1 MAPSP
6 PLIALKDARLAFGAT
21 TLFSGL
27 SLTLASGERA
37 CLVGRNGT
45 GKSSLLKIIAGLQD
59 LDGGERF
66 LQPGTR
72 VAYLPQDPQFD
83 SDETVADY
91 VTRDP
96 AQGSKGAGDAAP
108 RHAVEAV
115 LVRLELD
122 GARKLGGLSGGEGRR
137 VALARCLV
145 SDPEVLLLD
154 EPTNHL
160 DLPTIDWLEGEL
172 KRFRGALLVISHDRT
187 FLSHLT
193 NTTLW
198 LDRGKL
204 QRLDKSFAFFDA
216 WSEELRQQEADAQ
229 HKLDRQIVREERWLQ
244 RGVTA
249 RRKRN
254 QGRLSRLQG
263 LRKERAEWLRQVG
276 AAKLE
281 TASSGRSGD
290 MVIEAEGISKSFE
303 GAAGE
308 LVILKDFSTR
318 IRRGDRLGIIGP
330 NGAGKSTLVKILMGS
345 LAPDA
350 GKLRLGANVEPLYF
364 DQRRESLDPE
374 ATLWQVLAPDGGDT
388 IIARGR
394 QRHVVSYLK
403 DFLFDE
409 SQARQPVKA
418 LSGGEKARLLLARLF
433 AKPSN
438 LLVLDEP
445 TNDLDMET
453 LDLLE
458 EVLSDY
464 EGTLILVSHDRD
476 FLDRLVTSVIAMEGP
491 LENGGRT
498 VEVAGGYSDYL
509 HYKKQ
514 RGEEAR
520 ADSKVR
526 GKAQGAKP
534 GTAKGEAARPKRSA
548 KLSYKDQREL
558 DGLPARIDS
567 LTAAVAALEEKLADP
582 QLYGKDPTAFAETTR
597 SLGAKRDELAAAEE
611 RWLELEAERE
621 ALEAG
626 KAEAGKG
633 ELTS

>member
-1 MAPSP
+1 MASPP
-6 PLIALKDARLAFGAT
+6 PLIALNGARLAFGST
-21 TLFSGL
+21 TLFAGL
-27 SLTLASGERA
+27 SLTLAAGERA

-45 GKSSLLKIIAGLQD
+45 GKSTLLKVIAGLQD

-72 VAYLPQDPQFD
+72 VAYLPQDPQFEAD
-83 SDETVADY
+83 DTIADY
-91 VTRDP
+91 VARDP
-96 AQGSKGAGDAAP
+96 AGGEAAP
-108 RHAVEAV
+108 RHLVDAVMA
-115 LVRLELD
+115 RLDLD
-122 GARKLGGLSGGEGRR
+122 GSRQLGGLSGGEGRR

-145 SDPEVLLLD
+145 GEPEVLLLD

-160 DLPTIDWLEGEL
+160 DLPTINWLEGEL
-172 KRFRGALLVISHDRT
+172 KRFRGALLVISHDRA
-187 FLSHLT
+187 FLANLT

-198 LDRGKL
+198 LDRGRL
-204 QRLDKSFAFFDA
+204 RRLDKSFSAFEDWA
-216 WSEELRQQEADAQ
+216 EELRQQEADTQ
-229 HKLDRQIVREERWLQ
+229 HKLDRQIVREERWLH

-254 QGRLSRLQG
+254 QGRLTRLQG
-263 LRKERAEWLRQVG
+263 LRRERAEWLRQIG
-276 AAKLE
+276 SAKLE

-290 MVIEAEGISKSFE
+290 MVIEAEGLAKSF
-303 GAAGE
+303 AGDDGE
-308 LVILKDFSTR
+308 VVILKDFSTR

-330 NGAGKSTLVKILMGS
+330 NGAGKSTLVKILMGN

-350 GKLRLGANVEPLYF
+350 GKLKIGSNVEPLYF

-388 IIARGR
+388 IIVRGR

-433 AKPSN
+433 ARPGN

-476 FLDRLVTSVIAMEGP
+476 FLDRLVTAVIAMEGAKESP
-491 LENGGRT
+491 GRT

-509 HYKKQ
+509 HYRRQ
-514 RGEEAR
+514 TGGDGGEADGIRPRRTAGDKPAR
-520 ADSKVR
+520 A
-526 GKAQGAKP
+526 AKP
-534 GTAKGEAARPKRSA
+534 SAKPAA

-558 DGLPARIDS
+558 DSLPQRIDK
-567 LTAAVAALEEKLADP
+567 LTAETAALETRLADP
-582 QLYGKDPTAFAETTR
+582 DLYGKDPAAFDEVTR
-597 SLGAKRDELAAAEE
+597 SLDSRRRELAAAEE
-611 RWLELEAERE
+611 RWLELETARE
-621 ALEAG
+621 AL
-626 KAEAGKG
+626 EAGKG

>member
-1 MAPSP
+1 MAP
-6 PLIALKDARLAFGAT
+6 PLIALNDARLSFGAT
-21 TLFSGL
+21 PLFSGL

-37 CLVGRNGT
+37 GLVGRNGT
-45 GKSSLLKIIAGLQD
+45 GKSTLLKVIAGLQD

-72 VAYLPQDPQFD
+72 VAYLPQDPQFEPD
-83 SDETVADY
+83 DLVADY
-91 VTRDP
+91 VARGPRGEAAKT
-96 AQGSKGAGDAAP
+96 GEEAP
-108 RHAVEAV
+108 RHAVDAM
-115 LVRLELD
+115 LVRLDLD
-122 GARKLGGLSGGEGRR
+122 GRRRLGELSGGEGRR

-172 KRFRGALLVISHDRT
+172 QRFRGALLTISHDRT
-187 FLSHLT
+187 FLANLT

-198 LDRGKL
+198 LDRGRL
-204 QRLDKSFAFFDA
+204 LRLDRSFAAFDDWA
-216 WSEELRQQEADAQ
+216 DELRQQETEAQ
-229 HKLDRQIVREERWLQ
+229 HKLERQIVREERWLQ

-254 QGRLSRLQG
+254 QGRLGRLQG
-263 LRKERAEWLRQVG
+263 LRQARAEWLRQVG
-276 AAKLE
+276 TAKLE

-290 MVIEAEGISKSFE
+290 TVIEAENLSKSFA
-303 GAAGE
+303 GAHGP
-308 LVILKDFSTR
+308 VVVLKDFSTR

-330 NGAGKSTLVKILMGS
+330 NGAGKSTLVKILMGA
-345 LAPDA
+345 LAADS
-350 GKLRLGANVEPLYF
+350 GKLRLGSNVVPLYF

-388 IIARGR
+388 IIVRDR

-453 LDLLE
+453 LDLLQ
-458 EVLSDY
+458 EVLDDY

-476 FLDRLVTSVIAMEGP
+476 FLDRLVTSVIAMEG
-491 LENGGRT
+491 GGRT
-498 VEVAGGYSDYL
+498 LEVTGGYSDYQR
-509 HYKKQ
+509 YKRSQAAAGARPAAEKS
-514 RGEEAR
+514 RGR
-520 ADSKVR
+520 P
-526 GKAQGAKP
+526 GGAK
-534 GTAKGEAARPKRSA
+534 ENIAARPRRSA

-558 DGLPARIDS
+558 DGLPARIDA
-567 LTAAVAALEEKLADP
+567 LAVKAGKLEAKLADP
-582 QLYGKDPTAFAETTR
+582 TLYKKDPADFAETTR
-597 SLGAKRDELAAAEE
+597 ALADCRAELSAAEE

-621 ALEAG
+621 ALDAG
-626 KAEAGKG
+626 KASNG